1 MGNVT
6 KKDIVDAIADRTGL
20 TQVDTKVIVE
30 CFLDSIAKS
39 LRDGKNIEIRGFGR
53 FKVKEKKAR
62 EARNPRTGE
71 MVYIEAGFKPVFE
84 ASKELKS
91 VLNGEKEKLKAKKK
105 AATAGHAGDDTP
117 NDAAAP
123 GTTTETPHTPDPR
136 EA

>member
-39 LRDGKNIEIRGFGR
+39 LREGKNIEIRGFGR

-62 EARNPRTGE
+62 AARNPRTGE
-71 MVYIEAGFKPVFE
+71 MVQIEAGFKPIFE
-84 ASKELKS
+84 ASKELKA
-91 VLNGEKEKLKAKKK
+91 VLNPDAKAPVKDEPK
-105 AATAGHAGDDTP
+105 A
-117 NDAAAP
+117 
-123 GTTTETPHTPDPR
+123 
-136 EA
+136 

>member
-1 MGNVT
+1 VRLAFAGSTVLYVYGRTMGNVT
-6 KKDIVDAIADRTGL
+6 KKDIVDAIAERTGL

-53 FKVKEKKAR
+53 FKAKEKKAR

-71 MVYIEAGFKPVFE
+71 MVHIDAGFKPVFE

-91 VLNGEKEKLKAKKK
+91 VLNTEKGEKAEKKNA
-105 AATAGHAGDDTP
+105 
-117 NDAAAP
+117 
-123 GTTTETPHTPDPR
+123 E
-136 EA
+136 

>member
-71 MVYIEAGFKPVFE
+71 MVHIEAGFKPVFE
-84 ASKELKS
+84 ASKELKA
-91 VLNGEKEKLKAKKK
+91 VLNGEKNGAKEKK
-105 AATAGHAGDDTP
+105 AEG
-117 NDAAAP
+117 
-123 GTTTETPHTPDPR
+123 
-136 EA
+136 

>member
-1 MGNVT
+1 RAMGNVT

-30 CFLDSIAKS
+30 CFQDSIAKS

-91 VLNGEKEKLKAKKK
+91 VLNGEKEKLKPKMKGDG
-105 AATAGHAGDDTP
+105 ATAAAEDDE
-117 NDAAAP
+117 
-123 GTTTETPHTPDPR
+123 GQ
-136 EA
+136 

>member
-91 VLNGEKEKLKAKKK
+91 VLNGDKPKEKKAGSK
-105 AATAGHAGDDTP
+105 DTGVP
-117 NDAAAP
+117 QTD
-123 GTTTETPHTPDPR
+123 TEGPR
-136 EA
+136 EQL